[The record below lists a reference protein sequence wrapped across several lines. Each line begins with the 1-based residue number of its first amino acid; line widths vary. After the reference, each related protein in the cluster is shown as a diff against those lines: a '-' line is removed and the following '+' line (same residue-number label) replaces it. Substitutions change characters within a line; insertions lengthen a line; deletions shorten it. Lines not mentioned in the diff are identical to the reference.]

1 MQTKPP
7 HRTYHLKP
15 LDLVIA
21 VAGLTGAI
29 FNSNL
34 SIWGFVIWIP
44 ANIGLVILN
53 YRRGYYEQAA
63 LFVAYTAT
71 SINGII
77 RFIA

>member
-1 MQTKPP
+1 MSRKLNIKPV
-7 HRTYHLKP
+7 
-15 LDLVIA
+15 DLILA
-21 VAGLTGAI
+21 LAGLTGAI

-63 LFVAYTAT
+63 LFVAYAAT
-71 SINGII
+71 SINGIF
-77 RFIA
+77 RFIT